1 MMIKHC
7 LMLFI
12 GISNLLVESGSIS
25 EEGDRVSLK
34 HLVVTFEIK
43 PNKNPGCLSGH
54 CYGLQNCYGLYLLS
68 ISKVKRLSVQNGRC
82 C

>member
-1 MMIKHC
+1 MIKHC
-7 LMLFI
+7 LVLLI

-43 PNKNPGCLSGH
+43 TL
-54 CYGLQNCYGLYLLS
+54 
-68 ISKVKRLSVQNGRC
+68 VV
-82 C
+82 